1 MKKTISILI
10 LFYSIYSFSQ
20 NDINNND
27 NKIYNFTG
35 IQQKPE
41 FPGGVEK
48 LKAFVNDNLIKAGFE
63 GITNSN
69 VKTNAVSIFIVE
81 KDGTLN
87 DIKVYGKIN
96 SAKSEEVIKILK
108 KSPIWNPG
116 KQNTKIVRVN
126 FALPLN

>member
-81 KDGTLN
+81 KDGTLS